1 MCGVV
6 GIYGHPEAANLAYL
20 GLYALQHRGQE
31 SAGIVASDGE
41 RLRFVREMGHV
52 GDIFTAE
59 RLAQLRGF
67 AAIGHVRYS
76 TAGESRLANAWAYR
90 DWVVRALK
98 IADPGAVVW
107 DEFVGQW
114 IALAPLPFLSR
125 AVGAMGYEGQTYPS
139 TLAMHQMAKQ
149 RGEALG
155 IDVDPLPIARD

>member
-52 GDIFTAE
+52 GDIFTAD

-76 TAGESRLANAWAYR
+76 TAGES
-90 DWVVRALK
+90 ALK
-98 IADPGAVVW
+98 TA
-107 DEFVGQW
+107 Q
-114 IALAPLPFLSR
+114 
-125 AVGAMGYEGQTYPS
+125 
-139 TLAMHQMAKQ
+139 
-149 RGEALG
+149 
-155 IDVDPLPIARD
+155 PIAVDYSGGPAATPHNGNPPNAAEPREKLEAEGSTFQST